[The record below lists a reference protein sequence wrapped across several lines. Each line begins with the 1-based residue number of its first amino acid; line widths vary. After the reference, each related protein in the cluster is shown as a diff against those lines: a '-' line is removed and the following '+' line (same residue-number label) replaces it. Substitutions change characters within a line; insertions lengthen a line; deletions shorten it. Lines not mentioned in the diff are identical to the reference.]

1 MATLKHT
8 QIIKQFH
15 WEILY
20 DERGNL
26 VEYLGNL
33 YYYDGDGNR
42 VWAKDYEGYQ
52 ASYPGTTLYVGN
64 YYELVSDGRPPAQG
78 TASVCTGAHCIYMP
92 FMYKAPK
99 GISYYYADDQRIAM
113 RSNNTVSWLYGDQLG
128 SVSAVAKADGTLI
141 SRSLYYP
148 WGSER
153 LTQGTSPTDYGYTGQ
168 MREGDIYFYNARW
181 YNPQLGRFM
190 QADTF
195 VPTAQGTQAWD
206 RFAYVNNNP
215 VNGTDPSG
223 HYKCGPDGRCY
234 IEGWKDSYINHPD
247 WTQGSEENTCWA
259 VSVSLATSIATHGE
273 VTTDQFINL
282 FPRQFFKPR
291 RLGGPFEAGM
301 GVPIR
306 MLDSVGN
313 KTTGLG
319 AIYSVRKYSRESLKQ
334 LILNDVPV
342 VIQLPLPKFMDA
354 GHDVVVIGMEG
365 DLFLFYS

>member
-215 VNGTDPSG
+215 IIYSDPSG
-223 HYKCGPDGRCY
+223 YKLCNDHYASNCY
-234 IEGWKDSYINHPD
+234 VPIPRNNIPTINSWREIADNPLLLL
-247 WTQGSEENTCWA
+247 TYVILSEENGKLFTKSESDAYGVAYVC
-259 VSVSLATSIATHGE
+259 VSKVRSQGKKRGSSNTI
-273 VTTDQFINL
+273 V
-282 FPRQFFKPR
+282 
-291 RLGGPFEAGM
+291 FE
-301 GVPIR
+301 
-306 MLDSVGN
+306 
-313 KTTGLG
+313 K
-319 AIYSVRKYSRESLKQ
+319 
-334 LILNDVPV
+334 
-342 VIQLPLPKFMDA
+342 
-354 GHDVVVIGMEG
+354 
-365 DLFLFYS
+365 

>member
-1 MATLKHT
+1 MKKNG
-8 QIIKQFH
+8 I
-15 WEILY
+15 
-20 DERGNL
+20 
-26 VEYLGNL
+26 
-33 YYYDGDGNR
+33 
-42 VWAKDYEGYQ
+42 
-52 ASYPGTTLYVGN
+52 
-64 YYELVSDGRPPAQG
+64 VS
-78 TASVCTGAHCIYMP
+78 CI
-92 FMYKAPK
+92 
-99 GISYYYADDQRIAM
+99 
-113 RSNNTVSWLYGDQLG
+113 YGDQLG
-128 SVSAVAKADGTLI
+128 SVSAVADAGGNLI
-141 SRSLYYP
+141 SEALYHP
-148 WGSER
+148 WGTTR
-153 LTQGTSPTDYGYTGQ
+153 YAQGASPTDYGYTGQ
-168 MREGDIYFYNARW
+168 MKEGDIYFYNARW
-181 YNPQLGRFM
+181 YDPQLGRFM
-190 QADTF
+190 QADTI

-215 VNGTDPSG
+215 VNGTDPTG

-291 RLGGPFEAGM
+291 RLGGPFGAGM

-334 LILNDVPV
+334 LILNDAPV

-365 DLFLFYS
+365 DLFLFYSWGTLYTENDLLDAYKESEAHDYGLNVASLDEWMGLSNGLLIPNTMMAVYPRSILFSVRKGGGGSWLSQNRRDIR